1 MRAHQRDLYSAKHT
15 CGATKETDEAA
26 KETYLAAKEIYFG
39 AKQADRY
46 THTAHVP
53 HIKQTYKAAKETY
66 KAAKETYKAAKETYI
81 AAKET
86 YLVAKK
92 TCGCVHTRKKQN
104 TDTHAPR
111 ASSAAV
117 PCKKAVRPRALSPS
131 LRLGGTFSPAP
142 LLIFF
147 FENCRPPLVSSKR
160 GKRGLH
166 NRKRGLV
173 QE

>member
-39 AKQADRY
+39 AKQTDRC
-46 THTAHVP
+46 THTAQVP

-92 TCGCVHTRKKQN
+92 TYTPAREKKN
-104 TDTHAPR
+104 ADTHAPR

-117 PCKKAVRPRALSPS
+117 PCQKAVRPRALSPS

-142 LLIFF
+142 LLFCFF
-147 FENCRPPLVSSKR
+147 
-160 GKRGLH
+160 
-166 NRKRGLV
+166 
-173 QE
+173 

>member
-15 CGATKETDEAA
+15 WGAAKETDEAA

-39 AKQADRY
+39 AKQTDRY
-46 THTAHVP
+46 THTAQVP
-53 HIKQTYKAAKETY
+53 HIKQTY

-92 TCGCVHTRKKQN
+92 TCGCVHTRKKKN

-111 ASSAAV
+111 ASSAAA
-117 PCKKAVRPRALSPS
+117 PCQKAVRPRALSPS
-131 LRLGGTFSPAP
+131 LRL
-142 LLIFF
+142 
-147 FENCRPPLVSSKR
+147 
-160 GKRGLH
+160 
-166 NRKRGLV
+166 
-173 QE
+173 